1 MTSNFRKVIIGTA
14 LIGLLMV
21 GLYGCGDTP
30 PASTPTTA
38 PTSAPTSTTVAVAP
52 TEAMADPT
60 STTAMAIADSTS
72 TTASTVSNGD
82 STVPADVK
90 ALFDKSE
97 QAMGGVK
104 SFHFT
109 SKSETAGTTMLSEA
123 DMEPPDRMRIVSD
136 AGTAGKSEIIVIG
149 KESFMKLHGGDTYM
163 ALPQS
168 IPIGAADTSSF
179 LTFAQDAKIVGD
191 EKIEGV
197 DTTHI
202 QFSYDADKSAADAAA
217 QAGQPAPTTKMGT
230 ANADLY
236 VEKTTGYIR
245 QLKYATKVEGVGDST
260 ITITYSKFNEP
271 ISPPIEKPSNVTTI
285 PGAQP

>member
-1 MTSNFRKVIIGTA
+1 MKISNFREATIGTA
-14 LIGLLMV
+14 LIGVLMV

-30 PASTPTTA
+30 PASAPTT
-38 PTSAPTSTTVAVAP
+38 APTSTTVAVEP
-52 TEAMADPT
+52 TEAMAGPT
-60 STTAMAIADSTS
+60 STIVMATADSTS
-72 TTASTVSNGD
+72 TTASTGSNDD

-90 ALFDKSE
+90 ALFGKSE
-97 QAMGGVK
+97 QAMRGVK
-104 SFHFT
+104 SFHFST
-109 SKSETAGTTMLSEA
+109 KSETAGTTMLSEA
-123 DMEPPDRMRIVSD
+123 DMEPPDKARIVSD
-136 AGTAGKSEIIVIG
+136 AGAAGKSEIIVIG
-149 KESFMKLHGGDTYM
+149 KESFMKVPGGDTYI

-168 IPIGAADTSSF
+168 LPISASDTSSF

-245 QLKYATKVEGVGDST
+245 QFKYATKVEGVGDST
-260 ITITYSKFNEP
+260 VTITYSKFNEP
-271 ISPPIEKPSNVTTI
+271 ISPPIEKPSNVTTM